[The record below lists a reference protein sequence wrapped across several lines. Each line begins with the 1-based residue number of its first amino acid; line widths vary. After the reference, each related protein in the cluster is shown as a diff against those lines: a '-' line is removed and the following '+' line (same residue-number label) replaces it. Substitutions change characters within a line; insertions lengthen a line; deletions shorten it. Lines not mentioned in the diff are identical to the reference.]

1 MVEFIQIEPF
11 IWAVIIIGSLGFAWW
26 RISDIIKV
34 KIKSVNTTRNY
45 SGDKNIDGQLDNFIN
60 NAPRLLAEIHTEIQN
75 QKKEGVSDQ
84 QMKGLI
90 QKEGMLSFIVQNKEI
105 IEIIGKPILRK
116 LVGFIK
122 AI

>member
-34 KIKSVNTTRNY
+34 KIKSVSTSRNY

-105 IEIIGKPILRK
+105 IDIIGKPILRK

>member
-1 MVEFIQIEPF
+1 MVEFVQIEPF
-11 IWAVIIIGSLGFAWW
+11 IWTAIILGSIGFAWW
-26 RISDIIKV
+26 RVADIIKV
-34 KIKSVNTTRNY
+34 KIKSVSTSRNY

-75 QKKEGVSDQ
+75 QKKEGVTDQ

-90 QKEGMLSFIVQNKEI
+90 QKKSMLEFIVQNKEI

>member
-1 MVEFIQIEPF
+1 MVEFVQIEPF
-11 IWAVIIIGSLGFAWW
+11 IWAVIILGSIGFAWW
-26 RISDIIKV
+26 RISDIIKI
-34 KIKSVNTTRNY
+34 KIKSVSTSKNY

-60 NAPRLLAEIHTEIQN
+60 NAPRLHTEILEEI
-75 QKKEGVSDQ
+75 KKQRAAGVSDQ

-90 QKEGMLSFIVQNKEI
+90 QKESMLSFISSNKEI